1 MPIFALA
8 ILLGCALQTAQAAL
22 WPRPMYGAMAA
33 VGIALAAALLLWHG
47 RYDTAAGSGR
57 GRHRILVAF
66 LLACSGFALAF
77 GLTGWR
83 AYPLLADRLD
93 PALEGQVIAVRGVV
107 SGLPVLYPHATRFEF
122 DTIQAPVGVPG
133 KVSLSWY
140 ARRTR
145 FGPSEAAPRV
155 HPGEEWRFS
164 LRLKRP
170 HGLANPGGNDTE
182 LALFREGIGATGTV
196 SRMGAPP
203 QLLGLRRA
211 PADWVAQLRDHLR
224 ERMMTAL
231 RMQDAPLLLPTS
243 PTAWGRSEHA
253 LPAAGPPQCGTRL
266 SPSQPPPR
274 SGGGANTP
282 SPRVGRVG
290 VGRAPSGLSAAA
302 PVWPAP
308 DWTARRGLASGEAAP
323 CRGSQRTRAL
333 GATPLPAADTIIA
346 LALGDQSA
354 ISAPD
359 WATYRMTGVAHLMS
373 ISGLHITLLAWLAL
387 RLTGWLWRQTA
398 RLRRP
403 WTLIVPAPTVAAW
416 GALLVATAYALVAGW
431 GVPAQRTLLMLAVVL
446 LLRQRGLRADWRDVM
461 ALALSAVLLWD
472 PWAVRQ
478 AGFWLSFVAVGMLFV
493 AGERRHPET
502 AALASIPGDAVPA
515 GRLQRS
521 WQALRGAA
529 HSQWVA
535 TIALLP
541 LTLLFFQQI
550 ALLSPLANAL
560 AIPVVTLAVAPLAV
574 GGLLLPAP
582 LDGWAWRLGARVQQG
597 LDAVLRQMADW
608 PLAQWHAAAPDG
620 LTLALAALGV
630 LALALPWGWRLRAPG
645 LLLLLPLA
653 SNPGTTPEPGAMEV
667 WFADVGQGM
676 AVVVR
681 TARHTLLYDTGPQ
694 QAPGVDAGG
703 RVLLPL
709 LHSLGVRRLDRV
721 VVSHDDGDHAGGAA
735 TLARAHPEAD
745 LLTSAAAQAPW
756 AQGFGAMQ
764 PCAAGQRW
772 NWDGV
777 DFRIVSPL
785 PGDAP
790 RSDNARSCV
799 LHVSARGASLL
810 LTGDIDQAQERAL
823 RGAGLLPYADVLLVP
838 HHGSKSSS
846 SEALLDTV
854 MPRAAVVQAGYRNA
868 HGHPHPAVLARYA
881 ERGIKVWRTD
891 RQGALQ
897 WRDSAPD
904 TFIAWRA
911 ANPHYWSADAALA
924 DTSGLY
930 LAGPA
935 P

>member
-1 MPIFALA
+1 MPTFALA
-8 ILLGCALQTAQAAL
+8 VLLGCALQTAQAAL
-22 WPRPMYGAMAA
+22 WPQPIYGVMATA
-33 VGIALAAALLLWHG
+33 GIGLTAALLLWQG
-47 RYDTAAGSGR
+47 RYGGLSNNKHKR
-57 GRHRILVAF
+57 QRIVLQL
-66 LLACSGFALAF
+66 LLASGGFALAF

-83 AYPLLADRLD
+83 ATPLLADRLD
-93 PALEGQVIAVRGVV
+93 PALESQVIQVRGVV
-107 SGLPVLYPHATRFEF
+107 TGLPVLYPDATRFVL
-122 DTIQAPVGVPG
+122 TITPPAPAGVPS

-140 ARRTR
+140 AQRSGS
-145 FGPSEAAPRV
+145 GPAQAPPRV
-155 HPGEEWRFS
+155 HPGQEWQFS
-164 LRLKRP
+164 VRLKRP
-170 HGLANPGGNDTE
+170 HGLANPSGNDTE
-182 LALFREGIGATGTV
+182 LTLFREGIGATGTV

-211 PADWVAQLRDHLR
+211 PADWIAQLRDHLR
-224 ERMMTAL
+224 QGMMAAL
-231 RMQDAPLLLPTS
+231 QGQNAP
-243 PTAWGRSEHA
+243 H
-253 LPAAGPPQCGTRL
+253 
-266 SPSQPPPR
+266 
-274 SGGGANTP
+274 
-282 SPRVGRVG
+282 
-290 VGRAPSGLSAAA
+290 
-302 PVWPAP
+302 
-308 DWTARRGLASGEAAP
+308 
-323 CRGSQRTRAL
+323 
-333 GATPLPAADTIIA
+333 PLPAADTVIA

-354 ISAPD
+354 ISAQD
-359 WATYRMTGVAHLMS
+359 WATYRITGVAHLMS

-387 RLTGWLWRQTA
+387 GLVGGLWRQSA

-403 WTLIVPAPTVAAW
+403 WTLTLPAPTVAAW
-416 GALLVATAYALVAGW
+416 GALLTATAYASIAGW

-461 ALALSAVLLWD
+461 ALALTAVLLWD

-493 AGERRHPET
+493 AGNDRHPET
-502 AALASIPGDAVPA
+502 AALACGPGEAAPA
-515 GRLQRS
+515 GRLQRGA
-521 WQALRGAA
+521 QALRSAA

-550 ALLSPLANAL
+550 AVLSPLANAL

-582 LDGWAWRLGARVQQG
+582 LDGWVWRLAAWVQQG

-630 LALALPWGWRLRAPG
+630 LALALPWNWPLRAPG

-653 SNPGTTPEPGAMEV
+653 SNPGTAPEAGAMEV

-681 TARHTLLYDTGPQ
+681 TARHTLLYDTGPR

-721 VVSHDDGDHAGGAA
+721 VVSHDDSDHAGGVAA
-735 TLARAHPEAD
+735 IARAHPEAD
-745 LLTSAAAQAPW
+745 LLTSAPPDAAARYGLQ
-756 AQGFGAMQ
+756 QRQ
-764 PCAAGQRW
+764 PCTAGQHWR
-772 NWDGV
+772 WDGV

-785 PGDAP
+785 PADAP
-790 RSDNARSCV
+790 SSDNARSCV
-799 LHVSARGASLL
+799 LHVAARGASVL
-810 LTGDIDQAQERAL
+810 LTGDLDQRQERAL
-823 RGAGLLPYADVLLVP
+823 QRADLLPYADVLLVP
-838 HHGSKSSS
+838 HHGSKTSS

-854 MPRAAVVQAGYRNA
+854 MPRAAVVQAGYRNP

-881 ERGIKVWRTD
+881 ERGIAVWRTD
-891 RQGALQ
+891 QQGALL

-904 TFIAWRA
+904 TFVARREA
-911 ANPHYWSADAALA
+911 KPHYWSANMK
-924 DTSGLY
+924 
-930 LAGPA
+930 PA
-935 P
+935 EVSH